1 MRYYVVQRLTRF
13 VIVFVIVTFGVLVLL
28 RLGLNQPGDPA
39 RTMLGGF
46 SEQALIDQT
55 NARYHLNDNYF
66 VQYFHWLRL
75 VVLERDFG
83 FSVSNNTDVST
94 LIARRLVTT
103 LLLGVYAIGLAVLV
117 AVPVAVRQ
125 AYRRDR
131 TFDRGMNI
139 TSFVFVSVPAV
150 VVAVFLK
157 LLLVEHWQV
166 FPRIAERVYPWQDLG
181 QHIVNFALPTLTLAL
196 PTAAVLTRLLR
207 ADLVTVLQS
216 DFVNLA
222 RAKGLSPRRIL
233 WRHALRNSMFS
244 LLTAIGVQAGA
255 VVGGAIVAEMF
266 FDLDGMG
273 LLLVVAVLASDLFT
287 VQGIVALLVIAVVI
301 TNVLVDL
308 LYSVIDPRVRLA
320 SALR

>member
-1 MRYYVVQRLTRF
+1 MRYVVQRLTRF

-66 VQYFHWLRL
+66 VQYFHWLKL

-131 TFDRGMNI
+131 AFDRGMNI

-157 LLLVEHWQV
+157 LLFVEHWQV

-255 VVGGAIVAEMF
+255 VVGGAIVAEVF